1 MKLSARLAA
10 TAAVACLVPAAALAD
25 ASTTVSA
32 GPLWA
37 AIEGPLVQLVVL
49 VVLGVIT
56 WMTATVGAIIKKKF
70 NVDITTG
77 LLAQE
82 ASHRDALQVA
92 LTNAA
97 GSIVQKIGAQAD
109 MTKGD
114 VRSPEVAAA
123 VNSVVSA
130 VPDAMNRFGLTAADL
145 APKILAKLPQVAQ
158 PTAPTPAPPTFAP
171 SKK

>member
-32 GPLWA
+32 GDFFTQ
-37 AIEGPLVQLVVL
+37 IEGPLVQLFVL
-49 VVLGVIT
+49 VTLGVIT
-56 WMTATVGAIIKKKF
+56 WATTTIGAIIKKKF

-82 ASHRDALQVA
+82 TAHRDALQIA

-109 MTKGD
+109 MTKVD
-114 VRSPEVAAA
+114 VRSPEMAAA

-130 VPDAMNRFGLTAADL
+130 VPDAMDRFGLTAADL

-158 PTAPTPAPPTFAP
+158 PAPPTVVNVAP
-171 SKK
+171 AKK